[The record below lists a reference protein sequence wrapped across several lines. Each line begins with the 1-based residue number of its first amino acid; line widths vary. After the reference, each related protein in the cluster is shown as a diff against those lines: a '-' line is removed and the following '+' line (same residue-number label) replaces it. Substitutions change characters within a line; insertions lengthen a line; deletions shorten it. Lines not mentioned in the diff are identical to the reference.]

1 MTENKAVTQEQEVLK
16 CERNGSDKHCSGGKG
31 TRCSLAQRGTSD
43 QLPVLCR
50 VHPIYFKHAR
60 SILQRNVFKSFRT
73 EAYSDFSDCSKGITL
88 LMCRD

>member
-1 MTENKAVTQEQEVLK
+1 MTKNKAVTHKQELLK

-31 TRCSLAQRGTSD
+31 KRCSLAQRGISD
-43 QLPVLCR
+43 QLPVFCR

-60 SILQRNVFKSFRT
+60 SILKRNVFKPFRI
-73 EAYSDFSDCSKGITL
+73 EAYSDFSDCFKGITL